1 MAEDGWRM
9 VRGLKEREGL
19 WKADSKSYFSP
30 EARGGYKNIKNQKSK
45 RMRQRKRDIDF
56 FHHNF
61 FGKYRSRLFISS
73 KSHLSADAEEVPS
86 PAFSFEGDESS
97 SFFLFNSSVANVF
110 LRFASLG
117 AVQLISGKRIKGR

>member
-9 VRGLKEREGL
+9 VRGLKECEGL

-61 FGKYRSRLFISS
+61 
-73 KSHLSADAEEVPS
+73 SANIGA
-86 PAFSFEGDESS
+86 G
-97 SFFLFNSSVANVF
+97 FLFHQKVISLLMRRKYPLPHFLSRATKAVLSFSST
-110 LRFASLG
+110 
-117 AVQLISGKRIKGR
+117 VQ